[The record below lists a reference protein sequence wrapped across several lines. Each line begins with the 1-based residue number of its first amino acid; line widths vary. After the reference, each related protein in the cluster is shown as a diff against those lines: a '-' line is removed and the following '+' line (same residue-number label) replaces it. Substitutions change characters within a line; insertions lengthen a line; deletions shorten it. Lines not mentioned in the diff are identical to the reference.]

1 MKINDKLIKVAI
13 TFENLNHEYDTLKKD
28 IPFLNLKDLIENKN
42 PYFDMSYF
50 KEYKDSNIF
59 INTNELHTY

>member
-1 MKINDKLIKVAI
+1 MKINDKLIKIAI

-28 IPFLNLKDLIENKN
+28 ISFLNLKDLIENKN

-50 KEYKDSNIF
+50 DEY
-59 INTNELHTY
+59 ELHTY